1 MKSRGTTIWKELKH
15 RLLNTWGSYLG
26 LIVFLTVFRI
36 LPLRIGRFIARVSGI
51 IWFWLD
57 GMHRRIGLENLALA
71 FPEKSE
77 AERRAILRA
86 SCSHLATCAVEM
98 CQFLS
103 MRREDVCGK
112 WVVVE
117 DGSEACAQAA
127 AALGKGVIGASGHIG
142 SWELSGFV
150 FPAMGYPSVCIARR
164 VRAPLVDAELN
175 RIRMLL
181 GNVIIQQEGAL
192 RHILRAMKEQK
203 FVGVIMDLYAGSK
216 NPQVR
221 MFGHETSTVDTVAR
235 LHLKTGAPI
244 VTNLMMRRPD
254 GRYLWRCRRVE
265 IPALRPGEDSDAHVR
280 AILESCNQAFEQT
293 IREFP
298 EQWLW
303 MHRRWRQSK
312 NVSLAI
318 SETQPEPA
326 AQVSES

>member
-86 SCSHLATCAVEM
+86 
-98 CQFLS
+98 
-103 MRREDVCGK
+103 
-112 WVVVE
+112 
-117 DGSEACAQAA
+117 
-127 AALGKGVIGASGHIG
+127 
-142 SWELSGFV
+142 
-150 FPAMGYPSVCIARR
+150 
-164 VRAPLVDAELN
+164 
-175 RIRMLL
+175 
-181 GNVIIQQEGAL
+181 
-192 RHILRAMKEQK
+192 MKDQK